1 MRFTAYRYGIGVAFI
16 AALLSQAPAQE
27 DRQPPKNGAPPK
39 EGAAPKDEAPKK
51 GKGKKGGKEEDK
63 QKKDDNYRQFFR
75 QPESVED
82 YWRALSFELEVGRP
96 DLAAM
101 HLRELLSKNPTDA
114 ELVELEEE
122 QGMTNIL
129 RLKYVRKWDEDAKLN
144 KQAFTNVEKLIQ
156 LTTTALEKHLSD
168 RDRIAKFVK
177 NLASGEPE
185 ERAFALKELYRSGAR
200 MIPAFVDRLRDARDE
215 ERVNL
220 TTTLPK
226 LGDDTIPPLI
236 AALDIDDRALRTDI
250 IENFEKRAERQT
262 VPFLWRFAGSERA
275 AKEVRSKAREA
286 ISYLL
291 RTTPDQLPAAKLM
304 LTEEA
309 EKYYKHQVAFP
320 DPRRVTVWR
329 WDGKNLVTSTMSAT
343 RAEEYYGLMFARE
356 ALDLDPTYKP
366 AQIVFLSLA
375 LEKSA
380 EPVGNDQPLTKGAPA
395 VNDLLATV
403 NPELITAVLE
413 RALKEHRTA
422 VILGA
427 ARALGAL
434 ADVRALRPSA
444 TEEPALLKALKYP
457 DRRVQLVAAD
467 ALLRIPGSPLTSAKT
482 RIVEVLRLNAA
493 AAPASKVLIAD
504 GNRERGMLVGDAV
517 RKAGFEPITVQTG
530 RDVLRAVHEAAD
542 IDAILIDQGILD
554 PQLPHLIGQLR
565 ADLDAG
571 AIPILITESPAAEGP
586 QAALDNSRAGLHRQR
601 LAAEAQSRRQ
611 IAFDQADDSLR
622 ALAKQYSRVQVI
634 AATTDV
640 NKLKGLL
647 GERIG
652 SEMGRPF
659 TQADQS
665 DPSAATADRL
675 KRLIAERKDHADRAF
690 VWLSRL
696 AKGEIAGYDVKPAA
710 DTLINALRFATHGP
724 EATSAVIDAV
734 GRLPGAKPQG
744 ALADFVLDA
753 KQTPADRAAAA
764 TELIRHIQQHGTLL
778 ASAQVRSL
786 EALARAPDTA
796 PALKASTTLVIG
808 TLRPDSK
815 TTGERLKGYTPA
827 PPPAPAKEKEPPAK
841 ANEKD

>member
-1 MRFTAYRYGIGVAFI
+1 MLFTAYRYGIGVAFI
-16 AALLSQAPAQE
+16 AALLSQAPAQD

-39 EGAAPKDEAPKK
+39 GEAPKNGQPPKEEAPKK
-51 GKGKKGGKEEDK
+51 EKAKKGDKAEDK

-96 DLAAM
+96 DLAAQ
-101 HLRELLSKNPTDA
+101 HLQGLMSKNPTDA

-129 RLKYVRKWDEDAKLN
+129 RLRYVRKWDDDAKLN
-144 KQAFTNVEKLIQ
+144 KQALANVGKLIQ

-168 RDRIAKFVK
+168 KDRIAKFVK

-185 ERAFALKELYRSGAR
+185 ERAFALKELHRSGAR
-200 MIPAFVDRLRDARDE
+200 MIPAFVDRLRDAKDE

-226 LGDDTIPPLI
+226 LGEDTVPPLI
-236 AALDIDDRALRTDI
+236 AALDIDDRELRTDI
-250 IENFEKRAERQT
+250 IENFEKRAERGT
-262 VPFLWRFAGSERA
+262 VPFLWHFAGSEKVA
-275 AKEVRSKAREA
+275 SEVRSKAREA
-286 ISYLL
+286 IAYLL
-291 RTTPDQLPAAKLM
+291 RTTPDQLPAAKVM

-309 EKYYKHQVAFP
+309 EKYYKHQIPFP

-329 WDGKNLVTSTMSAT
+329 WDGKDLVSSTMPAT
-343 RAEEYYGLMFARE
+343 RAEEYYGLLFARA

-366 AQIVFLSLA
+366 AQVVFLSLA
-375 LEKSA
+375 LEKAA
-380 EPVGNDQPLTKGAPA
+380 EPLGNDQPLTKGAPA
-395 VNDLLATV
+395 ISELLATV

-413 RALKEHRTA
+413 RALKEHRTG

-427 ARALGAL
+427 VRALGAL

-467 ALLRIPGSPLTSAKT
+467 ALLRIPGTPSAPAKT
-482 RIVEVLRLNAA
+482 RIVEVLRRTAA
-493 AAPASKVLIAD
+493 AAPVSKVLIAD
-504 GNRERGMLVGDAV
+504 GNRERGMLVADAV
-517 RKAGFEPITVQTG
+517 RKAGFEPVTAVTG
-530 RDVLRAVHEAAD
+530 RDALRAVHEAAD
-542 IDAILIDQGILD
+542 IDAIVIDQGILD

-571 AIPILITESPAAEGP
+571 AIPILITESPTTEER
-586 QAALDNSRAGLHRQR
+586 QAALDSSPAGLHRRR
-601 LAAEAQSRRQ
+601 LADEAQSRRQ

-622 ALAKQYSRVQVI
+622 ALAKQYQRVDVI
-634 AATTDV
+634 QATTDV

-647 GERIG
+647 GELIG

-659 TQADQS
+659 TQAEQG

-675 KRLIAERKDHADRAF
+675 KRLVAERKDHADRAL

-696 AKGEIAGYDVKPAA
+696 ATGEIAGYDVKPAA
-710 DTLINALRFATHGP
+710 DSLIASLRFATHGA
-724 EATSAVIDAV
+724 EATRAVIDAV
-734 GRLPGAKPQG
+734 GRLPGPKPQI

-753 KQTPADRAAAA
+753 KRTPAQRAAAA
-764 TELIRHIQQHGTLL
+764 SQLIRHIQQHGALL
-778 ASAQVRSL
+778 STAQAQSL
-786 EALARAPDTA
+786 EALARAPDTD
-796 PALKASTTLVIG
+796 PGLKSSATLVIG
-808 TLRPDSK
+808 TLRPDTR

-827 PPPAPAKEKEPPAK
+827 PAPPMAKEKE
-841 ANEKD
+841 